1 MEQLTLFKSLTT
13 VYVQTVAWN
22 VCFFS
27 SCYLCVDRMKVN
39 LSWRDLRRIIIRASA
54 CERNDNVCYQEI
66 SMFKSV
72 IFIVLLFRMLLALE
86 LVCPK
91 THVPFLKIDYRGF
104 CFSNCN
110 VWKCNKKNVRVFY
123 SCFFFTSFCKKPS
136 HLNENSML

>member
-1 MEQLTLFKSLTT
+1 MFKSLTT

-27 SCYLCVDRMKVN
+27 SCYLCGDRMKVN
-39 LSWRDLRRIIIRASA
+39 LSWRDLRCIINIIIRASA

-72 IFIVLLFRMLLALE
+72 IFIVSLFRMLLALE

-91 THVPFLKIDYRGF
+91 THVPFLKIDYRDF
-104 CFSNCN
+104 CFSNCI
-110 VWKCNKKNVRVFY
+110 V
-123 SCFFFTSFCKKPS
+123 
-136 HLNENSML
+136 